1 MKIVPNILVVHAVS
15 GYDIVGGYVGN
26 GKPKV
31 VEWNIT
37 WFYWRSE
44 LITNL
49 LHKRRNSSSCVT
61 DKRNLNFFL
70 KLKEHMEKS
79 GAKKQHHNSKVR
91 ISSTNRWGLSQNL
104 KRVHIQAAIWRTL
117 FQTYPPVIN
126 PLDFGWV
133 KELISPW
140 LVPSTVV
147 LGVKL
152 IVDEVLEIIRCSCSC
167 QQTYKSQRCTCI
179 KSCLSCS
186 TFCEYQGGITCCNP
200 LTLKF
205 DYHFDESKSDKQQ

>member
-1 MKIVPNILVVHAVS
+1 MKIVTNILAVHAVS
-15 GYDIVGGYVGN
+15 GCDIAGGYVGI

-49 LHKRRNSSSCVT
+49 LHKRRSSSSCVT
-61 DKRNLNFFL
+61 GKRNRKLFL

-79 GAKKQHHNSKVR
+79 RAIKTHHSSKVR

-104 KRVHIQAAIWRTL
+104 KRAHIQAAIWRTL

-133 KELISPW
+133 KELTSPW
-140 LVPSTVV
+140 LVPSTVL

-152 IVDEVLEIIRCSCSC
+152 TVDEVLEIIRCSCSS

-186 TFCEYQGGITCCNP
+186 TFCEYQGGITCCDP
-200 LTLKF
+200 STLKF